1 MRLLSWSVSLTSCIS
16 SSASFPPAPAFSCT
30 CSSTGATSTS
40 TCSNSNWMLLQRTF
54 RHHHTDSQRV
64 VHVLYNNAHSS
75 PEKASSKSLLALSI
89 RPKQTRR
96 KPKARRPNGY
106 WSDRDNLRKEIEMF
120 WHDVGVT
127 TTSPPTLSPIPNEA
141 LLNHFGRNDLRWAI
155 ARHGGREAVSEW
167 MGGVP
172 LVPGKWAEAVATCS
186 EVQQLLDPSN
196 VAGRKLS
203 ADVPPKSPQ
212 AEHRD
217 IISSSTKP
225 RWKHRPGRKP
235 KGYWTEERVLV
246 EFLKYLYDCK
256 LKMNR
261 PSVWMPRPSEL
272 PHDLKGA
279 VARFGGRKKIC
290 EQLQLVP
297 FNEWNYFE
305 RQFQLILELQKYL
318 ETKSGR
324 GSPAEHCFPHMTDV
338 LDDDEYKT
346 LYDLVQYFGGRKF
359 VASRLGLELCGDANS
374 SRRAWQTS
382 YQSTDLTLISFG
394 RFNLD
399 FAVRLL
405 GFIRNDLME
414 KRPPL
419 KPATIQMPRKEL
431 LLARGETRLAEE
443 IEIYGGYENV
453 ARRLGLD
460 F

>member
-75 PEKASSKSLLALSI
+75 PEKASSKSLPALSI

-324 GSPAEHCFPHMTDV
+324 GSPAEHCFPHMSDV
-338 LDDDEYKT
+338 LDHDEYKT